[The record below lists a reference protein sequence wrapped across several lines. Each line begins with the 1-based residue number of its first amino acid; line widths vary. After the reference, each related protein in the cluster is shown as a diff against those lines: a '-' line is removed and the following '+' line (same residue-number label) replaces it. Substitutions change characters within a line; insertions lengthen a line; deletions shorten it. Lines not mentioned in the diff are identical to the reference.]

1 MYYCVYGIFLI
12 SLPRIL
18 IYPVYMNNT
27 TSYPAWID
35 LHLHLDGSISLPTA
49 RKLAALQGIA
59 LPESDA
65 ELKQRMSITEECRDL
80 NDYLGRFDLACSLL
94 MTREGLY
101 VCAKEFLK
109 ELEAQGLQYVE
120 IRFAPQH
127 SMSQNLTQYEAAEAV
142 LQAINESS
150 FPCGL
155 ILSMMRSDTTHRKN
169 METVEVAKALYGKGV
184 VAVDLAG
191 AEALFPTH
199 TFHEE
204 FAAVRAA
211 GIPLIVHA
219 GEAAG
224 AQSVREAVEAGAVRI
239 GHGVRSLEDPEVVRM
254 LVEREVTLELCPTSN
269 LHTGIF
275 ASYEQYPL
283 RQLMNAGVRICINTD
298 NMTVSDTTLRR
309 EWEHMI
315 RTFQLTDEEI
325 AKIVSDTQK
334 AAFR

>member
-1 MYYCVYGIFLI
+1 
-12 SLPRIL
+12 
-18 IYPVYMNNT
+18 MNNT
-27 TSYPAWID
+27 ASYPAWID
-35 LHLHLDGSISLPTA
+35 LHLHLDGSISIKTA
-49 RKLAALQGIA
+49 RKLAEIQGIA
-59 LPESDA
+59 LPEDDE
-65 ELKQRMSITEECRDL
+65 ELRQRMSITEECHDL

-109 ELEAQGLQYVE
+109 ELEEQGLQYAE

-127 SMSQNLTQYEAAEAV
+127 SMSQTLTQYEAAEAV
-142 LQAINESS
+142 LQAIHESS
-150 FPCGL
+150 MPCGL
-155 ILSMMRSDTTHRKN
+155 ILSMMRHDTTHRKN
-169 METVEVAKALYGKGV
+169 METVEVAEALHGKGV

-191 AEALFPTH
+191 AEALFPTY

-224 AQSVREAVEAGAVRI
+224 AQSVREAIEAGAVRI
-239 GHGVRSLEDPEVVRM
+239 GHGVRALEDSSVVQQ
-254 LVEREVTLELCPTSN
+254 LVERQITLELCPTSN
-269 LHTGIF
+269 LNTGIF
-275 ASYEQYPL
+275 ASYKEYPL
-283 RQLMNAGVRICINTD
+283 RRLMEAGVRVSINTD
-298 NMTVSDTTLRR
+298 NMTVSNTTLRR
-309 EWEHMI
+309 EWDHMI
-315 RTFQLTDEEI
+315 RAFRLTDEEI

>member
-1 MYYCVYGIFLI
+1 
-12 SLPRIL
+12 
-18 IYPVYMNNT
+18 MNNT
-27 TSYPAWID
+27 ASYPAWID
-35 LHLHLDGSISLPTA
+35 LHLHLDGSISIKTA
-49 RKLAALQGIA
+49 RKLAEIQGIA
-59 LPESDA
+59 LPEDDE
-65 ELKQRMSITEECRDL
+65 ELRQRMSITEECRDL

-109 ELEAQGLQYVE
+109 ELEEQGLQYAE

-127 SMSQNLTQYEAAEAV
+127 SMSQTLTQYEAAEAV
-142 LQAINESS
+142 LQAIRESS
-150 FPCGL
+150 MPCGL
-155 ILSMMRSDTTHRKN
+155 ILSMMRHDTTHRKN
-169 METVEVAKALYGKGV
+169 METVEVAEALHGKGV

-191 AEALFPTH
+191 AEALFPTY

-224 AQSVREAVEAGAVRI
+224 AQSVREAIEAGAVRI
-239 GHGVRSLEDPEVVRM
+239 GHGVRALEDPSVVQQ
-254 LVEREVTLELCPTSN
+254 LVERQITLELCPTSN
-269 LHTGIF
+269 LNTGIF
-275 ASYEQYPL
+275 TSYKEYPL
-283 RQLMNAGVRICINTD
+283 RRLMEAGVRVSINTD
-298 NMTVSDTTLRR
+298 NMTVSNTTLRR
-309 EWEHMI
+309 EWDHMI
-315 RTFQLTDEEI
+315 RAFRLTDEEI

>member
-1 MYYCVYGIFLI
+1 
-12 SLPRIL
+12 
-18 IYPVYMNNT
+18 MNNT
-27 TSYPAWID
+27 ASYPAWID
-35 LHLHLDGSISLPTA
+35 LHLHLDGSISIKTA
-49 RKLAALQGIA
+49 RKLAEIQGIA
-59 LPESDA
+59 LPEDDE
-65 ELKQRMSITEECRDL
+65 ELRQRMSITEECRDL

-109 ELEAQGLQYVE
+109 ELEEQGLQYAE

-127 SMSQNLTQYEAAEAV
+127 SMSQTLTQYEAAEAV
-142 LQAINESS
+142 LQAIHDSS
-150 FPCGL
+150 MPCGL
-155 ILSMMRSDTTHRKN
+155 ILSMMRHDTTHRKN
-169 METVEVAKALYGKGV
+169 METVEVAEALHGKGV

-191 AEALFPTH
+191 AEALFPTY

-224 AQSVREAVEAGAVRI
+224 AQSVREAIEAGAVRI
-239 GHGVRSLEDPEVVRM
+239 GHGVRALEDPSVVQQ
-254 LVEREVTLELCPTSN
+254 LVERQITLELCPTSN
-269 LHTGIF
+269 LNTGIF
-275 ASYEQYPL
+275 ASYEEYPL
-283 RQLMNAGVRICINTD
+283 RRLMEAGVRVSINTD
-298 NMTVSDTTLRR
+298 NMTVSNTTLRR
-309 EWEHMI
+309 EWDHMI
-315 RTFQLTDEEI
+315 RAFRLTDEEI

>member
-1 MYYCVYGIFLI
+1 
-12 SLPRIL
+12 
-18 IYPVYMNNT
+18 MNNT
-27 TSYPAWID
+27 ASYPAWID
-35 LHLHLDGSISLPTA
+35 LHLHLDGSISIKTA
-49 RKLAALQGIA
+49 RKLAEIQGIA
-59 LPESDA
+59 LPEDDE
-65 ELKQRMSITEECRDL
+65 ELRQRMSITEECRDL

-109 ELEAQGLQYVE
+109 ELEEQGLQYAE

-127 SMSQNLTQYEAAEAV
+127 SMSQTLTQYEAAEAV
-142 LQAINESS
+142 LQAIRESS
-150 FPCGL
+150 MPCGL
-155 ILSMMRSDTTHRKN
+155 ILSMMRHDTTHRKN
-169 METVEVAKALYGKGV
+169 METVEVAKALHGKGV

-191 AEALFPTH
+191 AEALFPTY

-224 AQSVREAVEAGAVRI
+224 AQSVREAIEAGAVRI
-239 GHGVRSLEDPEVVRM
+239 GHGVRALEDPSVVQL
-254 LVEREVTLELCPTSN
+254 LVERAITLELCPTSN
-269 LHTGIF
+269 LNTGIF
-275 ASYEQYPL
+275 ASYKEYPL
-283 RQLMNAGVRICINTD
+283 RRLMEAGVRVSINTD
-298 NMTVSDTTLRR
+298 NMTVSNTTLRR
-309 EWEHMI
+309 EWDHMI
-315 RTFQLTDEEI
+315 RAFRLTDEEI

>member
-1 MYYCVYGIFLI
+1 
-12 SLPRIL
+12 
-18 IYPVYMNNT
+18 MNDT
-27 TSYPAWID
+27 ASYPAWID
-35 LHLHLDGSISLPTA
+35 LHLHLDGSISIKTA
-49 RKLAALQGIA
+49 RKLAEIQGIA
-59 LPESDA
+59 LPEDDE
-65 ELKQRMSITEECRDL
+65 ELRQRMSITEECRDL

-109 ELEAQGLQYVE
+109 ELEEQGLQYAE

-127 SMSQNLTQYEAAEAV
+127 SMSQTLTQYEAAEAV
-142 LQAINESS
+142 LQAIRESS
-150 FPCGL
+150 MPCGL
-155 ILSMMRSDTTHRKN
+155 ILSMMRHDTTHRKN
-169 METVEVAKALYGKGV
+169 RETVEVAKALHGKGV

-191 AEALFPTH
+191 AEALFPTY

-224 AQSVREAVEAGAVRI
+224 AQSVREAIEAGAVRI
-239 GHGVRSLEDPEVVRM
+239 GHGVRALEDPSVVQL
-254 LVEREVTLELCPTSN
+254 LVERAITLELCPTSN
-269 LHTGIF
+269 LNTGIF
-275 ASYEQYPL
+275 ASYKEYPL
-283 RQLMNAGVRICINTD
+283 RRLMEAGVRVSINTD
-298 NMTVSDTTLRR
+298 NMTVSNTTLRR
-309 EWEHMI
+309 EWDHMI
-315 RTFQLTDEEI
+315 RAFRLTDEEI

>member
-1 MYYCVYGIFLI
+1 
-12 SLPRIL
+12 
-18 IYPVYMNNT
+18 MNNT
-27 TSYPAWID
+27 ASYPAWID
-35 LHLHLDGSISLPTA
+35 LHLHLDGSISIKTA
-49 RKLAALQGIA
+49 RKLAEIQGIA
-59 LPESDA
+59 LPEDDE
-65 ELKQRMSITEECRDL
+65 ELRQRMSITEECRDL

-109 ELEAQGLQYVE
+109 ELEEQGLQYAE

-127 SMSQNLTQYEAAEAV
+127 SMSQTLTQYEAAEAV
-142 LQAINESS
+142 LQAIHESS
-150 FPCGL
+150 MPCGL
-155 ILSMMRSDTTHRKN
+155 ILSMMRHDTTHRKN
-169 METVEVAKALYGKGV
+169 METVEVAEALHGKGV

-191 AEALFPTH
+191 AEALFPTY

-224 AQSVREAVEAGAVRI
+224 AQSVREAIEAGAVRI
-239 GHGVRSLEDPEVVRM
+239 GHGVRALEDPSVVQQ
-254 LVEREVTLELCPTSN
+254 LVERQITLELCPTSN
-269 LHTGIF
+269 LNTGIF
-275 ASYEQYPL
+275 TSYKEYPL
-283 RQLMNAGVRICINTD
+283 RRLMEAGVRVSINTD
-298 NMTVSDTTLRR
+298 NMTVSNTTLRR
-309 EWEHMI
+309 EWDHMI
-315 RTFQLTDEEI
+315 RAFRLTDEEI

>member
-1 MYYCVYGIFLI
+1 
-12 SLPRIL
+12 
-18 IYPVYMNNT
+18 MNNT
-27 TSYPAWID
+27 ASYPAWID
-35 LHLHLDGSISLPTA
+35 LHLHLDGSISIKTA
-49 RKLAALQGIA
+49 RKLAEIQGIA
-59 LPESDA
+59 LPEDDK
-65 ELKQRMSITEECRDL
+65 ELRQRMSITEECRDL

-109 ELEAQGLQYVE
+109 ELEEQGLQYAE

-127 SMSQNLTQYEAAEAV
+127 SMSQTLTQYEAAEAV
-142 LQAINESS
+142 LQAIRESS
-150 FPCGL
+150 MPCGL
-155 ILSMMRSDTTHRKN
+155 ILSMMRHDTTHRKN
-169 METVEVAKALYGKGV
+169 METVEVAKVLHGKGV

-191 AEALFPTH
+191 AEALFPTY

-224 AQSVREAVEAGAVRI
+224 AQSVREAIEAGAVRI
-239 GHGVRSLEDPEVVRM
+239 GHGVRALEDPSVVQQ
-254 LVEREVTLELCPTSN
+254 LVERAITLELCPTSN
-269 LHTGIF
+269 LNTGIF
-275 ASYEQYPL
+275 ASYKEYPL
-283 RQLMNAGVRICINTD
+283 RRLMEAGVRVSINTD
-298 NMTVSDTTLRR
+298 NMTVSNTTLRR
-309 EWEHMI
+309 EWDHMI
-315 RTFQLTDEEI
+315 RAFRLTDEEI

>member
-1 MYYCVYGIFLI
+1 
-12 SLPRIL
+12 
-18 IYPVYMNNT
+18 MNNT
-27 TSYPAWID
+27 ASYPAWID
-35 LHLHLDGSISLPTA
+35 LHLHLDGSISIKTA
-49 RKLAALQGIA
+49 RKLAEIQGIA
-59 LPESDA
+59 LPEDDE
-65 ELKQRMSITEECRDL
+65 ELRQRMSITEECRDL

-109 ELEAQGLQYVE
+109 ELEEQGLQYAE

-127 SMSQNLTQYEAAEAV
+127 SMSQTLTQYEAAEAV
-142 LQAINESS
+142 LQAIHESS
-150 FPCGL
+150 MPCGL
-155 ILSMMRSDTTHRKN
+155 ILSMMRHDTTHRKN
-169 METVEVAKALYGKGV
+169 METVEVAEALHGKGV

-191 AEALFPTH
+191 AEALFPTY

-224 AQSVREAVEAGAVRI
+224 AQSVREAIEAGAVRI
-239 GHGVRSLEDPEVVRM
+239 GHGVRALEDPSVVQQ
-254 LVEREVTLELCPTSN
+254 LVERQITLELCPTSN
-269 LHTGIF
+269 LNTGIF
-275 ASYEQYPL
+275 ASYKEYPL
-283 RQLMNAGVRICINTD
+283 RRLMEAGVRVSINTD
-298 NMTVSDTTLRR
+298 NMTVSNTTLRR
-309 EWEHMI
+309 EWDHMI
-315 RTFQLTDEEI
+315 RAFRLTDEEI

>member
-1 MYYCVYGIFLI
+1 
-12 SLPRIL
+12 
-18 IYPVYMNNT
+18 MNNT

-35 LHLHLDGSISLPTA
+35 LHLHLDGSISIQTA
-49 RKLAALQGIA
+49 RKLAAIQNIT
-59 LPESDA
+59 LPESDTD
-65 ELKQRMSITEECRDL
+65 LKQRMSITSECRDL

-101 VCAKEFLK
+101 VCTKEFLK
-109 ELEAQGLQYVE
+109 ELEEQGLQYAE

-127 SMSQNLTQYEAAEAV
+127 SASERLTQYEAAEAV
-142 LQAINESS
+142 LQAIHESS
-150 FPCGL
+150 LPCGL
-155 ILSMMRSDTTHRKN
+155 ILSMMRHDMSHRKN

-199 TFHEE
+199 TFQEE

-224 AQSVREAVEAGAVRI
+224 AESVREAVEAGAVRI
-239 GHGVRSLEDPEVVRM
+239 GHGVRSLEDPKVVQM
-254 LVEREVTLELCPTSN
+254 LMEREVTLELCPTSN
-269 LHTGIF
+269 LNTGIF

-283 RQLMNAGVRICINTD
+283 RQLMDAGVRVSINTD
-298 NMTVSDTTLRR
+298 NMTVSNTTLRR

-315 RTFQLTDEEI
+315 RTFHLTDEEI

>member
-1 MYYCVYGIFLI
+1 
-12 SLPRIL
+12 
-18 IYPVYMNNT
+18 MNNT
-27 TSYPAWID
+27 ASYPAWID
-35 LHLHLDGSISLPTA
+35 LHLHLDGSISIKTA
-49 RKLAALQGIA
+49 RKLAEIQGIA
-59 LPESDA
+59 LPEDDE
-65 ELKQRMSITEECRDL
+65 ELRQRMSITEECRDL

-109 ELEAQGLQYVE
+109 ELEEQGLQYAE

-127 SMSQNLTQYEAAEAV
+127 SMSQTLTQYEAAEAV
-142 LQAINESS
+142 LQAIHESS
-150 FPCGL
+150 MPCGL
-155 ILSMMRSDTTHRKN
+155 ILSMMRHDTTHRKN
-169 METVEVAKALYGKGV
+169 METVEVAEALHGKGV

-191 AEALFPTH
+191 AEALFPTY

-224 AQSVREAVEAGAVRI
+224 AQSVREAIDAGAVRI
-239 GHGVRSLEDPEVVRM
+239 GHGVRALEDPSVVQQ
-254 LVEREVTLELCPTSN
+254 LVERQITLELCPTSN
-269 LHTGIF
+269 LNTGIF
-275 ASYEQYPL
+275 ASYKEYPL
-283 RQLMNAGVRICINTD
+283 RRLMEAGVRVSINTD
-298 NMTVSDTTLRR
+298 NMTVSNTTLRR
-309 EWEHMI
+309 EWDHMI
-315 RTFQLTDEEI
+315 RAFRLTDEEI